1 MYALKG
7 CALNMNK
14 LLDLIAEN
22 ANLTTAQLAV
32 MLQISEDEVI
42 EQIKQYENDGVI
54 KGYKAIVNWDKAPLK
69 SASAIIELKVTPKLE
84 TGFDEIAKRIM
95 MFDEVE
101 SIYLMAGTY
110 DFSVMV
116 RGNTIQEIS
125 AFVSKRLSTLPSVI
139 STATHFVL
147 TRYKDS
153 GVLLCDNDDDYDR
166 RNLLL

>member
-1 MYALKG
+1 
-7 CALNMNK
+7 MNK

-22 ANLTTAQLAV
+22 AKLTTEQLAV
-32 MLQISEDEVI
+32 MLQISEEEVI
-42 EQIKQYENDGVI
+42 NQIKQYEKDGII
-54 KGYKAIVNWDKAPLK
+54 KGYKAIVNWDKEPLRC
-69 SASAIIELKVTPKLE
+69 ASAIIELKVTPKLE
-84 TGFDEIAKRIM
+84 TGFDEIARRIM

-116 RGNTIQEIS
+116 RGETIQEIS

-153 GVLLCDNDDDYDR
+153 GVVLCEDDYELDR
-166 RNLLL
+166 RNFLF

>member
-1 MYALKG
+1 
-7 CALNMNK
+7 MNK
-14 LLDLIAEN
+14 LLDLITEN
-22 ANLTTAQLAV
+22 AQLTPSQLAV
-32 MLQISEDEVI
+32 MLQVTEEEVI
-42 EQIKQYENDGVI
+42 AQIQKYEKEGVI

-69 SASAIIELKVTPKLE
+69 NASAIIELKVTPKLE

-101 SIYLMAGTY
+101 SIYLMAGAY

-116 RGNTIQEIS
+116 RGDTIQEIS
-125 AFVSKRLSTLPSVI
+125 AFVSRRLSTLPSVI

-153 GVLLCDNDDDYDR
+153 GVILCDEEAEIDR